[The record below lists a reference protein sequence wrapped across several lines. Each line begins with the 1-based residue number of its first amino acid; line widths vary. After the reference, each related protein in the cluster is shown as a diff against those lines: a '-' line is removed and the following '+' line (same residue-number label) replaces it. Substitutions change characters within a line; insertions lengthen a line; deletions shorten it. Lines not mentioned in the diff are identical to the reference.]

1 MKKII
6 IIVNKN
12 WETEPV
18 LNALTNSEIRPKE
31 LPFPNW
37 INSPKDGTNRMNA
50 PRAFWRFAET
60 LQVTLWCIQDL
71 MNPGKSSSS
80 SEEKFRVL
88 PEVISKE
95 NPDLV
100 IAVGTAG
107 YPVGKSSNANGCVVI
122 GSNFLL
128 YDGHP
133 GNPNSNLT
141 HKDIG
146 KLLSSNV
153 NEKLF
158 DIFSDKFISD
168 IQPGFL
174 KVPNNPCNAPT
185 LMAFVNNA
193 ALSNI
198 NVTDYNEYGTID
210 HPGVDAK
217 GVEYYNQVAKDLPLA
232 SVETTH
238 GVIRISTD
246 KPVIFVSAI
255 ADRLGY
261 FDKEVTPGQN
271 YIASFNSGI
280 VLGKLICSLKI
291 LAAEGFDFRK
301 QN

>member
-18 LNALTNSEIRPKE
+18 LNALTNSEIRAKE
-31 LPFPNW
+31 LIFPNW

-50 PRAFWRFAET
+50 PRAFWRFSDIFE
-60 LQVTLWCIQDL
+60 VTLWCIQDL
-71 MNPGKSSSS
+71 MNPKKSSSS
-80 SEEKFRVL
+80 SEEKYRVL

-107 YPVGKSSNANGCVVI
+107 YPTTSNANGCIVI

-128 YDGHP
+128 YNGHP
-133 GNPNSNLT
+133 NNCDSNLN
-141 HKDIG
+141 HQDIG
-146 KLLSSNV
+146 KLLSSNIN
-153 NEKLF
+153 NELF
-158 DIFSDKFISD
+158 NVFSKDFISD
-168 IQPGFL
+168 IESKLL
-174 KVPNNPCNAPT
+174 KVPNNPTNPT
-185 LMAFVNNA
+185 LLASVENA

-198 NVTDYNEYGTID
+198 NVTDYTEYGTID
-210 HPGVDAK
+210 SPGVDAK
-217 GVEYYNQVAKDLPLA
+217 GVEYYYQVENKLPLT
-232 SVETTH
+232 SIETTH
-238 GVIRISTD
+238 GVIKISTD
-246 KPVIFVSAI
+246 NPIIFMSAI

-261 FDKEVTPGQN
+261 FDKEATPGQN

-280 VLGKLICSLKI
+280 VLGKLICSLKK
-291 LAAEGFDFRK
+291 LADSGFDFKK